1 MANPMSVPQGHSP
14 KITPLRRITP
24 SPQQTPSPSPK
35 APEPEPVRVKAD
47 LPITPAIETAF
58 RPTRPTITTPPT
70 TRGPLPPLEESWDEQ
85 PPHEEAFL
93 FKAPPPQVD
102 DLVSE
107 RSVLRSGSQVGTSN
121 VAPLGSYDI
130 QERQGIEKLEL
141 PESSLT
147 QQERQQLLEWLG
159 AERLQQL
166 DSEISDL
173 YQGVTDQVGENE
185 DIATDC
191 YNQLL
196 KARDIVLRRDAARI
210 PQAEY
215 YIEQVQAR
223 LKRAAE
229 SKRGAH
235 KYAWLITVW
244 GFLWGFI
251 YLALLILLNHRWF
264 HDLIAP
270 VGLEPVVGSLDIFLR
285 AMVWGGIGGVVA
297 VLYSL
302 FRHVSQ
308 RDFDPQ
314 YNLTYVAK
322 PFLGLVL
329 GATVYMGFQLLLT
342 LSLLPSGLQADSGTL
357 TTVTPWIVYPLA
369 WASGFKENRIFDL
382 LDRAIKGIFGK
393 SES

>member
-1 MANPMSVPQGHSP
+1 MTNTVSAQTVRSP
-14 KITPLRRITP
+14 KITPLSRRAP
-24 SPQQTPSPSPK
+24 SPQETVPPTPK
-35 APEPEPVRVKAD
+35 APQAEPVRVKAD

-58 RPTRPTITTPPT
+58 RPSRPSAAPET
-70 TRGPLPPLEESWDEQ
+70 TRGSLPPLEASWDEQ
-85 PPHEEAFL
+85 TPSEEAFL
-93 FKAPPPQVD
+93 FKAPPPQFD
-102 DLVSE
+102 DLASE
-107 RSVLRSGSQVGTSN
+107 RPVFRSGGRLRGESLTS
-121 VAPLGSYDI
+121 SRYDV
-130 QERQGIEKLEL
+130 QEREGIEKLEL
-141 PESSLT
+141 PESPLS
-147 QQERQQLLEWLG
+147 QQEREQLLEWLG

-166 DSEISDL
+166 DNEISEL
-173 YQGVTDQVGENE
+173 YQQVTDQVGENE

-229 SKRGAH
+229 SQRGAR

-244 GFLWGFI
+244 GFLWGFL

-270 VGLEPVVGSLDIFLR
+270 VGLEPVVGDLDIFLR

-329 GATVYMGFQLLLT
+329 GATVYMAFQLLMT

-382 LDRAIKGIFGK
+382 LDRAIKGIFGR

>member
-1 MANPMSVPQGHSP
+1 MV
-14 KITPLRRITP
+14 
-24 SPQQTPSPSPK
+24 
-35 APEPEPVRVKAD
+35 
-47 LPITPAIETAF
+47 
-58 RPTRPTITTPPT
+58 
-70 TRGPLPPLEESWDEQ
+70 
-85 PPHEEAFL
+85 
-93 FKAPPPQVD
+93 
-102 DLVSE
+102 
-107 RSVLRSGSQVGTSN
+107 
-121 VAPLGSYDI
+121 
-130 QERQGIEKLEL
+130 
-141 PESSLT
+141 
-147 QQERQQLLEWLG
+147 G

-166 DSEISDL
+166 DGEISDL

-215 YIEQVQAR
+215 YLEQVQAR
-223 LKRAAE
+223 LKRVAE
-229 SKRGAH
+229 SRRGAH
-235 KYAWLITVW
+235 KYAWLITLW
-244 GFLWGFI
+244 GFLWGFV

-302 FRHVSQ
+302 LRHVSQ

-329 GATVYMGFQLLLT
+329 GATVYMSFQLLLT

-369 WASGFKENRIFDL
+369 WASGFKENLIFDL

>member
-1 MANPMSVPQGHSP
+1 MANAMSAQQVHSP
-14 KITPLRRITP
+14 KIRPLSRRAP
-24 SPQQTPSPSPK
+24 SPQPAIPAASE
-35 APEPEPVRVKAD
+35 AAPVRVKAD

-58 RPTRPTITTPPT
+58 RPTRPTTTTPPT
-70 TRGPLPPLEESWDEQ
+70 TRRALPPLEASWDEQ
-85 PPHEEAFL
+85 QPSPESFL

-107 RSVLRSGSQVGTSN
+107 RPALRSSSRVRGVSR
-121 VAPLGSYDI
+121 APSSYDV
-130 QERQGIEKLEL
+130 QEREGIERLEL
-141 PESSLT
+141 PESPLT
-147 QQERQQLLEWLG
+147 QQEREQLLEWLG

-166 DSEISDL
+166 DNEISEL
-173 YQGVTDQVGENE
+173 YQQVTDQVGENE

-215 YIEQVQAR
+215 YIELVQAR

-229 SKRGAH
+229 SKRGAQ

-244 GFLWGFI
+244 GFLWGFV

-270 VGLEPVVGSLDIFLR
+270 VGLEPVVGNLDIFLR

-329 GATVYMGFQLLLT
+329 GATVHMGFQLLMT
-342 LSLLPSGLQADSGTL
+342 LSLLPSGLQADSGTV
-357 TTVTPWIVYPLA
+357 TTVTPWVVYPLA

-382 LDRAIKGIFGK
+382 LDRAIKGVFGK